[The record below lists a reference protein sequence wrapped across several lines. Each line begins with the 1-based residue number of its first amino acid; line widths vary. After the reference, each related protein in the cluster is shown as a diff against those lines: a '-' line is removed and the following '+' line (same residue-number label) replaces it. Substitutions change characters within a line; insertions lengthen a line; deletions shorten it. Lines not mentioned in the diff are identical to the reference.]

1 MQKEITKAYKY
12 RIYPNKQ
19 QEEMLL
25 KHFGCSRFVYNKFL
39 FDRQEQY
46 RLTGKSDNYYKQAK
60 LLTELKKD
68 ENFKWLKEV
77 NSQTLQQSLRHLE
90 TAYTNFFRGRS
101 GLPKFKKKSNRN
113 SFTVPQFI
121 VFENSRVYIPKC
133 KEGIK
138 VKEHRPLQGIILFA
152 TFSKTPTN
160 KYYVSITV
168 KQDYNSKQPANKGV
182 GIDLGIKDLVITSNG
197 QKFQNNKFTEKYA
210 KKLRKA
216 QQHLARKVKGS
227 NRYENQ
233 RLKVA
238 LIYEK
243 IANCRS
249 DVLHKIT
256 HKLVMENDAVY
267 MENLNI
273 SGMLKNDKLSRAISD
288 CSWFEFSRQLQYKG
302 EWDDTYIHEINRFYP
317 SSKTCHSCGYTVDK
331 MPLNIRK
338 WTCPNCK
345 IEHDRDV
352 NAAINIL
359 LEGKR
364 EISAGTVDYTDGA
377 DVRPFQGQPAMK
389 SETHKSLIC
398 G

>member
-46 RLTGKSDNYYKQAK
+46 RLTGKSDNYYKQSK

-101 GLPKFKKKSNRN
+101 GLPKFKKKSNRD
-113 SFTVPQFI
+113 SFTVPQSI
-121 VFENSRVYIPKC
+121 VFENSRIYIPKC
-133 KEGIK
+133 REGIK

-168 KQDYNSKQPANKGV
+168 KQDYNSKQHTNKEV
-182 GIDLGIKDLVITSNG
+182 GIDLGIKDLVITSSG

-210 KKLRKA
+210 KKLRRA
-216 QQHLARKVKGS
+216 QQHLARKTKGS
-227 NRYENQ
+227 RRYENQ

-273 SGMLKNDKLSRAISD
+273 SGMLKNNKLSKAISD

-317 SSKTCHSCGYTVDK
+317 SSKTCHSCGYIMGK
-331 MPLNIRK
+331 MPLDIRK

-364 EISAGTVDYTDGA
+364 EISAGTVDYTNGE
-377 DVRPFQGQPAMK
+377 DVRPISSDTNRQTSMK
-389 SETHKSLIC
+389 LEAPTS
-398 G
+398 

>member
-68 ENFKWLKEV
+68 KNFKWLKEV

-90 TAYTNFFRGRS
+90 VAYTNFFQGRTS
-101 GLPKFKKKSNRN
+101 LPKFKKKTHRN

-121 VFENSRVYIPKC
+121 KFENGRIYMPKC

-168 KQDYNSKQPANKGV
+168 KQNYDSKLPTKKEV
-182 GIDLGIKDLVITSNG
+182 GIDLGIKDLLVTSEGKKYKNH
-197 QKFQNNKFTEKYA
+197 KFFNKY
-210 KKLRKA
+210 KKELKKA
-216 QQHLARKVKGS
+216 QQHLSRKTKGS

-238 LIYEK
+238 KIYEK

-249 DVLHKIT
+249 DVLHKIS
-256 HKLVMENDAVY
+256 HELVMKYDAVY
-267 MENLNI
+267 LENLNI
-273 SGMLKNDKLSRAISD
+273 KGMLRNDKLSKAISD
-288 CSWFEFSRQLQYKG
+288 CSWFEFSRQLKYKG
-302 EWDDTYIHEINRFYP
+302 EWDETYIHEINRFYP
-317 SSKTCHSCGYTVDK
+317 SSKTCHSCGYIMDR
-331 MPLNIRK
+331 MPLDIRE
-338 WTCPNCK
+338 WTCPKCN
-345 IEHDRDV
+345 IHHDRDI
-352 NAAINIL
+352 NASINIL

-364 EISAGTVDYTDGA
+364 EISAGTVDHTNGE
-377 DVRPFQGQPAMK
+377 DVRPISIATRQTSMK
-389 SETHKSLIC
+389 LEASTS
-398 G
+398 